1 MYRIFLGGDSM
12 SEIKQ
17 AYSKRNGIVFY
28 SNDCP
33 GMAVEAY
40 IENEE
45 IKTQIV
51 PKGLK

>member
-1 MYRIFLGGDSM
+1 M

-28 SNDCP
+28 SNDSP